1 MKKILV
7 VMIAFVLGMAIT
19 SCKQSPKAVDE
30 ADAADPAKT
39 LIEIVEK
46 AKAEGANWTVEEWKE
61 VFTTAMKSIAPTL
74 LEVQELTESIM
85 PKEGEEIDSA
95 KVASVLYKLQEMENN
110 FIPVQEA
117 LNQFD
122 SISKSYPNGKAV
134 SEDKEFEKAL
144 LKELG
149 LELDK

>member
-1 MKKILV
+1 
-7 VMIAFVLGMAIT
+7 
-19 SCKQSPKAVDE
+19 
-30 ADAADPAKT
+30 
-39 LIEIVEK
+39 
-46 AKAEGANWTVEEWKE
+46 
-61 VFTTAMKSIAPTL
+61 
-74 LEVQELTESIM
+74 M